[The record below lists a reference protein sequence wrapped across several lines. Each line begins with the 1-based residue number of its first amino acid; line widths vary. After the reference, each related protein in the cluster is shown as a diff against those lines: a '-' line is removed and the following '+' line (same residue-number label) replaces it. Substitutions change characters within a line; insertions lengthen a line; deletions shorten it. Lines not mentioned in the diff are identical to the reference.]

1 MIGKPTVQE
10 LSEFGQS
17 IWLDYIS
24 RSLIDTGK
32 LKNMI
37 DIGVTGM
44 TSNPSIFDKAIS
56 SSNDYDV
63 RINELKKMQKSTF
76 EIYDELTIKDIQ
88 DAADVFKP
96 IYEKTE
102 GSDGYVSLEINPKLA
117 YNAKETIEEGKRLFN
132 KVNRPNVLFK
142 VPSTEQGFIAIE
154 ELLAQGININITL
167 IFSLQQYINTV
178 HAYITGVRRFDQN
191 NGDIKQLAS
200 VASVFVS
207 RVDTLI
213 DKFLDEKITG
223 QNDAARNKSELL
235 KGKAAV
241 ANCAIIFSRY
251 KEIFLSQEF
260 KEIQKKG
267 ARVQRLL
274 WGSTSTKNPVYSDI
288 KYVAELIGK
297 TTINTIPEKT
307 LNAFLDHGSVK
318 QALTEEI
325 AEHQKTMAEL
335 AQHGVDINAVCK
347 KLLGDGVIAFEKSFD
362 SLLASITEKAKQL
375 ST

>member
-1 MIGKPTVQE
+1 MMGKTTVQK
-10 LSEFGQS
+10 LAEFGQS
-17 IWLDYIS
+17 IWLDFIS

-37 DIGVTGM
+37 DIGVMGM

-56 SSNDYDV
+56 SSNDYDAC
-63 RINELKKMQKSTF
+63 IDELKKMQKSTF
-76 EIYDELTIKDIQ
+76 EIYDELTIEDIQ

-96 IYEKTE
+96 IYEKTK
-102 GSDGYVSLEINPKLA
+102 GLDGYVSLEINPKLA
-117 YNAKETIEEGKRLFN
+117 YNAKETVEEGKRLFN

-142 VPSTEQGFIAIE
+142 VPSTEQGFIAVE

-167 IFSLQQYINTV
+167 IFSLQQYVNTV
-178 HAYITGVRRFDQN
+178 HAYIKGVRRFDQN
-191 NGDIKQLAS
+191 NGDISRLAS

-223 QNDAARNKSELL
+223 QNGEARNKLELP

-241 ANCAIIFSRY
+241 ANCAIIFSKY

-288 KYVAELIGK
+288 KYVAELIGEN
-297 TTINTIPEKT
+297 TINTIPEET

-318 QALTEEI
+318 QSLTEKI
-325 AEHQKTMAEL
+325 AEHQKTITEL

-362 SLLASITEKAKQL
+362 SLLASITKKATRL
-375 ST
+375 

>member
-1 MIGKPTVQE
+1 MGKTTVQE
-10 LSEFGQS
+10 LTEFGQS

-32 LKNMI
+32 LKQMI
-37 DIGVTGM
+37 DTGVRGM

-63 RINELKKMQKSTF
+63 SINKLKQMKKSTF

-88 DAADVFKP
+88 DAADLFKP
-96 IYEKTE
+96 VYEETK
-102 GSDGYVSLEINPKLA
+102 GLDGYVSLEINPRLA
-117 YNAKETIEEGKRLFN
+117 YQTAETVKEGKRLYH

-142 VPSTEQGFIAIE
+142 VASTEPGFRAVE
-154 ELLAQGININITL
+154 ELLAQGINVNITL
-167 IFSLQQYINTV
+167 IFSLQQYINTA
-178 HAYITGVRRFDQN
+178 HAYIKGVSRFVQN
-191 NGDIKQLAS
+191 NGDISRLAS

-207 RVDTLI
+207 RVDTLV
-213 DKFLDEKITG
+213 DKLLDEKITE
-223 QNDAARNKSELL
+223 QNDETKNKLESL

-241 ANCAIIFSRY
+241 ANSAIIFSKY
-251 KEIFLSQEF
+251 KEIFSSKEF

-274 WGSTSTKNPVYSDI
+274 WGSTSTKNPVYSDT
-288 KYVAELIGK
+288 KYVTELIGEN
-297 TTINTIPEKT
+297 TINTIPEKT
-307 LNAFLDHGSVK
+307 LNAFLNHGVVK
-318 QALTEEI
+318 QVLISNI
-325 AEHQKTMAEL
+325 AEHKEIISEL
-335 AQHGVDINAVCK
+335 LKNSINIDAIRE
-347 KLLGDGVIAFEKSFD
+347 KLLSDGVAAFEKSFD

>member
-1 MIGKPTVQE
+1 MMEKTTVQE
-10 LSEFGQS
+10 LAEFGQS

-37 DIGVTGM
+37 DIGVMGM

-56 SSNDYDV
+56 LSNDYDA
-63 RINELKKMQKSTF
+63 RINELKKMRKSTF

-96 IYEKTE
+96 IYEKTK

-117 YNAKETIEEGKRLFN
+117 YNAKETVEEGKRLFN
-132 KVNRPNVLFK
+132 KVNRPNLLFK

-154 ELLAQGININITL
+154 ELLAQGININVTL
-167 IFSLQQYINTV
+167 IFSLQQYINTA
-178 HAYITGVRRFDQN
+178 HAYIKGVGRFDQN
-191 NGDIKQLAS
+191 NGDISWLAS

-213 DKFLDEKITG
+213 DKFLDEKIAV
-223 QNDAARNKSELL
+223 QNDEVRNKSELL

-241 ANCAIIFSRY
+241 ANCAMIFSRY

-260 KEIQKKG
+260 KEIRKKG
-267 ARVQRLL
+267 ARIQRLL

-297 TTINTIPEKT
+297 NTINTIPEKT
-307 LNAFLDHGSVK
+307 LSAFFDHGSVK
-318 QALTEEI
+318 QALTDEI
-325 AEHQKTMAEL
+325 AEHQKTITEL
-335 AQHGVDINAVCK
+335 AQHGIDINAVCK
-347 KLLGDGVIAFEKSFD
+347 KLLRDGVIAFEKSFD